1 MPPDEPMRAPAR
13 DAATADTA
21 APPHASVRPAP
32 AHPASDPRRA
42 AAWML
47 GALVAFSV
55 VAISGRE
62 AMRTIGALELMFW
75 RAAIGFAVLAALH
88 AARGGTL
95 AALASGR
102 PALAAGRGV
111 VHFGAQYAWMAA
123 LMLIPLVEV
132 FALEFT
138 APLWVAVLAPL
149 LLGERLT
156 PARAAAA
163 ALGFVCALV
172 VVWPAGAGPSPVE
185 FVARMS
191 LGTGSLLALA
201 AAVGFALNMLAMR
214 RLAPTDRPFVLLA
227 WMHAV
232 QLPMAAVLVAF
243 GPGLAL
249 ADTRTFGWAALCAA
263 GGLCA
268 HYSLSRASRLADA
281 IVVAPMDFLRVPLI
295 AAVGAAVYGEPLRL
309 PVALGAA
316 GILVA
321 NGLNLWAERRSARV
335 SRA

>member
-1 MPPDEPMRAPAR
+1 M
-13 DAATADTA
+13 T
-21 APPHASVRPAP
+21 
-32 AHPASDPRRA
+32 RA
-42 AAWML
+42 AALAAAAAVAFVMPAWSVL
-47 GALVAFSV
+47 KRLVHAREELDLSALQATGALTTS
-55 VAISGRE
+55 
-62 AMRTIGALELMFW
+62 
-75 RAAIGFAVLAALH
+75 
-88 AARGGTL
+88 
-95 AALASGR
+95 
-102 PALAAGRGV
+102 PA
-111 VHFGAQYAWMAA
+111 
-123 LMLIPLVEV
+123 E
-132 FALEFT
+132 
-138 APLWVAVLAPL
+138 
-149 LLGERLT
+149 
-156 PARAAAA
+156 ARAAAA

-191 LGTGSLLALA
+191 LGAGSLLALA

-214 RLAPTDRPFVLLA
+214 RLALTDRPFVLLA

-321 NGLNLWAERRSARV
+321 NGLNLWAERRAARV